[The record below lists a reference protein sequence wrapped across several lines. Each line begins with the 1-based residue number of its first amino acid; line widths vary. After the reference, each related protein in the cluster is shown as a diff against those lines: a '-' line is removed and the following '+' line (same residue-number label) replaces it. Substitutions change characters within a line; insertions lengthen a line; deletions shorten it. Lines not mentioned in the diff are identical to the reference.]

1 MLILSTVVSPYST
14 GDITIPTGSR
24 CHDCRR
30 SKDRAT
36 GFTSVA
42 DPSSFYAY
50 RPPSASLSSFF
61 TELSD
66 VLEMLVTYGCPV
78 IIGGDLNV
86 HVEDPADNDATTLLN
101 LLTTFN
107 LVQHV
112 TGPTHR
118 QGGTSYLMPRLV
130 TGRIYQPIAVPCQPL
145 LESFGVVAA

>member
-1 MLILSTVVSPYST
+1 MPQAFYRWQVLHRSVHL
-14 GDITIPTGSR
+14 PT
-24 CHDCRR
+24 
-30 SKDRAT
+30 T
-36 GFTSVA
+36 
-42 DPSSFYAY
+42 Y
-50 RPPSASLSSFF
+50 SASLSSFF

-118 QGGTSYLMPRLV
+118 HGGTLDLFITYSDCPVFDVRVDPADIISDHSLLAV
-130 TGRIYQPIAVPCQPL
+130 YQPIAVPCQLLL
-145 LESFGVVAA
+145 LESFGVGAA